1 MNPHKNQLSKDH
13 ENADIKDFNNYF
25 SDEDSVTEGLSAKE
39 PTADSKNGDSI
50 NFQAENST
58 TVKHFESNDVINTS
72 VELSVIEENSSTEDS
87 STELIGENGDVTN
100 FQAEN
105 PATVDNFENDT
116 VVESPVVED
125 EEPAA
130 NNMFPFC
137 PNVLPENVPIFD
149 QYIRELISLL

>member
-13 ENADIKDFNNYF
+13 ENADAKDFNNHVG
-25 SDEDSVTEGLSAKE
+25 DENSVTEGLSVKE
-39 PTADSKNGDSI
+39 PTAGGKNGDAT
-50 NFQAENST
+50 NFQAENSA
-58 TVKHFESNDVINTS
+58 TVKNFENNAVTNNISA
-72 VELSVIEENSSTEDS
+72 ELSVIEENSSTEA
-87 STELIGENGDVTN
+87 ELIGENGDVTN

-130 NNMFPFC
+130 NEMFPFC
-137 PNVLPENVPIFD
+137 PNDFPENVPIFD
-149 QYIRELISLL
+149 QYIRDLISLL